1 MHAVGE
7 HAHVGSLLTA
17 AQVYVDLA
25 LTLCNQSKPSEAEAA
40 A

>member
-25 LTLCNQSKPSEAEAA
+25 LTLCSQSKPRAEASA
-40 A
+40 